1 MDNFIIST
9 QQINAILN
17 ILGEFPAK
25 QVIAGVDLLRNLPKQ
40 VTPAE
45 VTTSVE

>member
-1 MDNFIIST
+1 MDNYIISA

-25 QVIAGVDLLRNLPKQ
+25 QVIGGIELLRNLTKQ
-40 VTPAE
+40 E
-45 VTTSVE
+45 VVKQPESPQA